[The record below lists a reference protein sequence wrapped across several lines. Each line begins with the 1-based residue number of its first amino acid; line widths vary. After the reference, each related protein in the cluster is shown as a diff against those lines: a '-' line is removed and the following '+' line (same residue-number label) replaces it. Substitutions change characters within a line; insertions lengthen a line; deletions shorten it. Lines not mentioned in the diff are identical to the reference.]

1 MPSEK
6 IRPQLVA
13 AIVATGLMS
22 FAGVVSETAMNVTFP
37 TLMRAFAIDT
47 AAVQWLTTG
56 YLLALALV
64 VPLSS
69 FLKRRFPLKA
79 LFLCANLLFLAAT
92 LLCALAPHFALL
104 LGGRLLQGAA
114 TGIALPLMFNI
125 ILTQAPPS
133 KLGLLMGIGSLITAM
148 APAVG
153 PVLGGVIVD
162 AYGWRVIFWV
172 LVPVLLLSLALG
184 VAAVRQSEPLTR
196 EARFSPL
203 DYALLAA
210 GFCAFILATERM
222 THGGAALW
230 LLFAASALALAG
242 FARRS
247 ARNDW
252 PLLRLSVFRERTFV
266 FCLLFVLLI
275 QFCVLALGFLIPNY
289 SQLAGGESART
300 AGLLL
305 LPGCLLGA
313 LMAPFAGRLL
323 DRFGAPRPVLGG
335 SVLVIVALLLFAVCG
350 RVLTTP
356 LFMLFYTLYA
366 CGQGLAVGNAMT
378 HGLRHL
384 PPQLSADG
392 NAVLNTLQQLAG
404 AVGTSVAAS
413 IVAAAQARMPDDL
426 ARGTLTGSQYAFFLL
441 AALALIA
448 LGCALRGVRAS
459 HRA

>member
-1 MPSEK
+1 M
-6 IRPQLVA
+6 
-13 AIVATGLMS
+13 
-22 FAGVVSETAMNVTFP
+22 
-37 TLMRAFAIDT
+37 
-47 AAVQWLTTG
+47 
-56 YLLALALV
+56 
-64 VPLSS
+64 
-69 FLKRRFPLKA
+69 
-79 LFLCANLLFLAAT
+79 
-92 LLCALAPHFALL
+92 
-104 LGGRLLQGAA
+104 
-114 TGIALPLMFNI
+114 
-125 ILTQAPPS
+125 
-133 KLGLLMGIGSLITAM
+133 
-148 APAVG
+148 
-153 PVLGGVIVD
+153 
-162 AYGWRVIFWV
+162 
-172 LVPVLLLSLALG
+172 LLLSLALG
-184 VAAVRQSEPLTR
+184 VAAVQQSEPLTK

-247 ARNDW
+247 ARSDW

-266 FCLLFVLLI
+266 YCLLFVLLI

-323 DRFGAPRPVLGG
+323 DRFGAARPVLGG

-384 PPQLSADG
+384 PLQLSADG

-413 IVAAAQARMPDDL
+413 IVAAAQAHAPDDL
-426 ARGTLTGSQYAFFLL
+426 ARGTLTGSQYAFF
-441 AALALIA
+441 
-448 LGCALRGVRAS
+448 GV
-459 HRA
+459 

>member
-1 MPSEK
+1 
-6 IRPQLVA
+6 
-13 AIVATGLMS
+13 
-22 FAGVVSETAMNVTFP
+22 
-37 TLMRAFAIDT
+37 
-47 AAVQWLTTG
+47 
-56 YLLALALV
+56 
-64 VPLSS
+64 
-69 FLKRRFPLKA
+69 
-79 LFLCANLLFLAAT
+79 
-92 LLCALAPHFALL
+92 
-104 LGGRLLQGAA
+104 
-114 TGIALPLMFNI
+114 MFNI

-230 LLFAASALALAG
+230 LLFAASSLALAG

-247 ARNDW
+247 ARSDW

-323 DRFGAPRPVLGG
+323 DRLGAARPVLGG

-413 IVAAAQARMPDDL
+413 IVAAAQAQMPDDL

-441 AALALIA
+441 AGLAVIA
-448 LGCALRGVRAS
+448 LGCALRGVRTS